1 METTAQPKTARGEA
15 TRKAILDAAEK
26 VIGSVGFNE
35 ASISGITQAA
45 GVAQGTFYIYFKSKD
60 NLYVGLILDGIE
72 GLLAELK
79 GTVEGTP
86 ARPGAWSVLE
96 NIVGSLLAFGRRY
109 PHLYSLMRAGV
120 DIKDP
125 RLNDK
130 RAEVASL
137 CEQAIRRGVRAGEI
151 ADPHPAL
158 TAQYLLSFVRVALL
172 YAPPGVS
179 EASLRKH
186 ILRVLGRGIRGEN
199 TREQ

>member
-1 METTAQPKTARGEA
+1 MQRPDDAKRRQ
-15 TRKAILDAAEK
+15 ILDTAARL
-26 VIGSVGFNE
+26 F
-35 ASISGITQAA
+35 AA
-45 GVAQGTFYIYFKSKD
+45 KPFHEVKLDDIAAAAKLGKGTIYIYFKSKD
-60 NLYVGLILDGIE
+60 DLYVGLILDGIE

-186 ILRVLGRGIRGEN
+186 ILRVLGRGIRGE
-199 TREQ
+199 TAREQ

>member
-1 METTAQPKTARGEA
+1 MQRPDDAKRRQ
-15 TRKAILDAAEK
+15 ILDTAARL
-26 VIGSVGFNE
+26 F
-35 ASISGITQAA
+35 AA
-45 GVAQGTFYIYFKSKD
+45 KPFQEVKLDDIAAAAKLGKGTIYIYFKSKD

>member
-1 METTAQPKTARGEA
+1 MQRPDDAKRRQ
-15 TRKAILDAAEK
+15 ILDTAARL
-26 VIGSVGFNE
+26 F
-35 ASISGITQAA
+35 AA
-45 GVAQGTFYIYFKSKD
+45 KPFQEVKIDDIAAAAKLGKGTIYSYFKSKD